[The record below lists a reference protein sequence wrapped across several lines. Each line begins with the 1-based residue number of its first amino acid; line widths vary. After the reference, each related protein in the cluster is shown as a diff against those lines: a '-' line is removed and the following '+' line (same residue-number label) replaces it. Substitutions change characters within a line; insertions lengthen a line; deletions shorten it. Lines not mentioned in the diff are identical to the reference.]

1 MMRSTE
7 TASSGASGQQAGNVR
22 PQLRLFIV
30 VLESTC
36 FRDIGRLQRDVGEKC
51 AYMGQVVQ
59 TNKTVAT
66 SFKSSSGR
74 VDRFPRAFCRV
85 AS

>member
-7 TASSGASGQQAGNVR
+7 TASSGASCQLARNVR
-22 PQLRLFIV
+22 PQLRLVIV
-30 VLESTC
+30 VPESTC
-36 FRDIGRLQRDVGEKC
+36 FENIGRLQRDVGEKC

-59 TNKTVAT
+59 TNKTVDT

-74 VDRFPRAFCRV
+74 VDRFSPAFCRV